1 MLEKSFNK
9 WGLDF
14 AVIGTLNDTGHL
26 EVVKNGISE
35 ANIPIDPM
43 VDQSPEYDRPWSET
57 PKQEQI
63 RSSDYQAK
71 RFAKGCI

>member
-1 MLEKSFNK
+1 M
-9 WGLDF
+9 
-14 AVIGTLNDTGHL
+14 GTRFRCYRNLNDTGHL

-43 VDQSPEYDRPWSET
+43 VDQSPEYDRPWSEI

-63 RSSDYQAK
+63 RSSDYRQRVRYRMYLK
-71 RFAKGCI
+71 F